1 VQTDTEGMPEYVT
14 IHYAS
19 RLLGCSSSQIRRL
32 IKDGVFDTHVVSKH
46 MVEVKTGMP
55 LKVTAIKLTDVLAYK
70 EPKASAE

>member
-1 VQTDTEGMPEYVT
+1 
-14 IHYAS
+14 
-19 RLLGCSSSQIRRL
+19 
-32 IKDGVFDTHVVSKH
+32 